1 MSEQINKV
9 LASTSQAFSTAEQ
22 KIARD
27 NISAQAKISYSY
39 SGSTITAIDGS
50 AVGNP
55 SSLTGVEHDS
65 NLSGAGTTLS
75 PLGLSTSITIARNRE
90 SATLAYDHL
99 TLANSDNDP
108 ILSSTISNIYMSG
121 HAGNASSPYT
131 ANYGLQGMS
140 TYGTDTYH
148 NITATATLRYSGAT
162 FKEGDDSAR
171 IKATGLTLH
180 TTADGDQLVDASS
193 VVRWNSYSSM
203 SGKWSE
209 SSNPLSTGFG
219 GNQVSSASQ
228 YNVGQGNWVA
238 RTVKASGIPDMDLYG
253 FRNLPVGQGPFGV
266 NGNGAWIDLKPETRW
281 ESSFQATSNTYN
293 LLNIPKNATAFINVQ
308 GRFDSCSYVNMTTS
322 KDAWLSVTD
331 GGTTAG
337 GGFRTWPL
345 TNITTVAKG
354 GTADEGYTPQLQ
366 VVTTGNTTVGFTVN
380 MVIKEA

>member
-55 SSLTGVEHDS
+55 ASLTGVEHDS
-65 NLSGAGTTLS
+65 NLSGNGGTV

-99 TLANSDNDP
+99 TLSNSDNDP
-108 ILSSTISNIYMSG
+108 IFSSTISNIYMSG

-131 ANYGLQGMS
+131 ANYGLQGLS
-140 TYGTDTYH
+140 IYGTDTYH
-148 NITATATLRYSGAT
+148 NVTATATLRYSGAT
-162 FKEGDDSAR
+162 FKEGDDSVK

-266 NGNGAWIDLKPETRW
+266 NSNGAWIDLKPETRW

-366 VVTTGNTTVGFTVN
+366 VVTTGSTTVGFTVN

>member
-9 LASTSQAFSTAEQ
+9 LASTSQALSTAEQ

-39 SGSTITAIDGS
+39 SGSTITAIAGS

-55 SSLTGVEHDS
+55 ASLTGVEHDS
-65 NLSGAGTTLS
+65 NLSGNGGTI

-90 SATLAYDHL
+90 SATLAYDHF

-108 ILSSTISNIYMSG
+108 IFSSTISNIYMSG
-121 HAGNASSPYT
+121 NAGNASSPYT
-131 ANYGLQGMS
+131 ANYGLQGMFI
-140 TYGTDTYH
+140 YGTDTYH

-162 FKEGDDSAR
+162 FKEGDDSAK

-228 YNVGQGNWVA
+228 YNVGQGNWAA

>member
-55 SSLTGVEHDS
+55 ASLTGVEHDS
-65 NLSGAGTTLS
+65 NLSGNGGTV

-121 HAGNASSPYT
+121 HAGNESSPYT

-140 TYGTDTYH
+140 IYGTDTYH

-203 SGKWSE
+203 VGKWSE

-228 YNVGQGNWVA
+228 YNVGPGNWAA
-238 RTVKASGIPDMDLYG
+238 RTVKASGIPDMNLYG

-266 NGNGAWIDLKPETRW
+266 NDNGAWIDLKPETRW
-281 ESSFQATSNTYN
+281 ESSFQAASNTYN

-308 GRFDSCSYVNMTTS
+308 GRFDNCSYVNMTTS
-322 KDAWLSVTD
+322 KDSWLSVNG